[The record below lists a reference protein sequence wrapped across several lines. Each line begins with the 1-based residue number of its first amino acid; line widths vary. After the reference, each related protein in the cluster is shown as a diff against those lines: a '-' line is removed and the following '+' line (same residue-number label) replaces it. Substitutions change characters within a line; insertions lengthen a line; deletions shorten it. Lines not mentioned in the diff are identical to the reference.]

1 MPVKLRRGQQIA
13 CTLILVPVENRGA
26 HCGHEPSERAKHLV
40 HRGRLITAA
49 DHAVSAFWIAGSRA
63 VVFPLRLL
71 DQLLERGSVAILQQV
86 AGLLP
91 AEDVVSRIAPWRAFV
106 VPLAHQ
112 ELEE

>member
-1 MPVKLRRGQQIA
+1 MPVKLRGGQQIA
-13 CTLILVPVENRGA
+13 CTLILVSVENRGA
-26 HCGHEPSERAKHLV
+26 RRGYEPSERTKHIV
-40 HRGRLITAA
+40 DRRKFITAA
-49 DHAVSAFWIAGSRA
+49 DHAVSAFWIAGSGA

-112 ELEE
+112 KLEE